1 MKRILTGITPSGY
14 PHLGNYIGAI
24 KPSLDLLDEKCESF
38 LFIADLHAVIKVS
51 DPNKLEEL
59 STAIAMAWLAS
70 GLDPNTTS
78 FYRQSDVPEITELAW
93 LLSCI
98 TEKGLL
104 NRAHAY
110 KAAVD
115 QNNESGKKEM
125 DEGISLG
132 LFSYP
137 LLMASDIL
145 TPNATHVP
153 VGKDQQQHL
162 EITRDI
168 AEKFN
173 NKYGKFFNVPEAVIQ
188 NEKTVLGTDGRKMSK
203 SYNNIIPLLSTEKEL
218 RKSVM
223 KIVTNSQEPG
233 EKKEWKDNTLF
244 AIYSSFASVEK
255 QENMKNLFEDGIGWG
270 DAKQKVFEDLNQ
282 MLLPIREKFME
293 LSNNKKFIEE
303 ILKSG
308 AEKVRLHTVP
318 ALKEVKKLVGIS
330 RL

>member
-173 NKYGKFFNVPEAVIQ
+173 SKYGKFFNVPEAVIQ

>member
-173 NKYGKFFNVPEAVIQ
+173 SKYGKFFNVPEAVIQ

-223 KIVTNSQEPG
+223 KIVANSQEPG

-308 AEKVRLHTVP
+308 AEKVRLQTVP

>member
-51 DPNKLEEL
+51 DPDKLEEL
-59 STAIAMAWLAS
+59 SNAIAMGWLAS
-70 GLDPNTTS
+70 GLDPHTTS

-173 NKYGKFFNVPEAVIQ
+173 SKYGKFFNVPEAVIQ

-270 DAKQKVFEDLNQ
+270 DAKQRVFEDLNQ

>member
-51 DPNKLEEL
+51 DPDKLEEL

-173 NKYGKFFNVPEAVIQ
+173 SKYGKFFNVPEAVIQ

-203 SYNNIIPLLSTEKEL
+203 SYNNIIPLLSNEKEL

-308 AEKVRLHTVP
+308 AEKVRLQTVP

>member
-24 KPSLDLLDEKCESF
+24 KPSLDLLDGKCESF

-51 DPNKLEEL
+51 DPKKLEEL
-59 STAIAMAWLAS
+59 SNAIAMAWLAS
-70 GLDPNTTS
+70 GLDPNKTN

-98 TEKGLL
+98 AEKGLL

-173 NKYGKFFNVPEAVIQ
+173 NKYGNFFNVPEAVIQ
-188 NEKTVLGTDGRKMSK
+188 DEKTVLGTDGRKMSK

-233 EKKEWKDNTLF
+233 EKKVWKDNTLF
-244 AIYSSFASVEK
+244 SIYSSFATEEK
-255 QENMKNLFEDGIGWG
+255 QKEMKSLFEDGIGWG
-270 DAKQKVFEDLNQ
+270 DAKQIVVEDLNV
-282 MLLPIREKFME
+282 MLLPIRENFNE
-293 LSNNKKFIEE
+293 HNNNKKYIEE

-308 AEKVRLHTVP
+308 AEKVRSQTVP
-318 ALKEVKKLVGIS
+318 ILKEVKKLVGIS
-330 RL
+330 AL

>member
-38 LFIADLHAVIKVS
+38 LFIADLHALIKVW
-51 DPNKLEEL
+51 DPVKLDEL
-59 STAIAMAWLAS
+59 SKKIAMAWLAS
-70 GLDPNTTS
+70 GLDADKTF
-78 FYRQSDVPEITELAW
+78 FYRQSDIPEITELAW
-93 LLSCI
+93 ILSCV

-115 QNNESGKKEM
+115 QNKESGKKDYE
-125 DEGISLG
+125 EGISLG

-137 LLMASDIL
+137 LLMACDIL

-168 AEKFN
+168 ALKFN
-173 NKYGKFFNVPEAVIQ
+173 KRYEEVFNLPEGVISSDHFVQ
-188 NEKTVLGTDGRKMSK
+188 GIDGRKMSK
-203 SYNNIIPLLSTEKEL
+203 SYNNIIPLLGTEEEL
-218 RKSVM
+218 KKSVM

-233 EKKEWKDNTLF
+233 EKKEWKENTLF
-244 AIYSSFASVEK
+244 SIYSSFANEVQIADLK
-255 QENMKNLFEDGIGWG
+255 AKFNDGIGWG
-270 DAKQKVFEDLNQ
+270 DAKLIIFQDLNEV
-282 MLLPIREKFME
+282 LLPIREKFQDLQTRE
-293 LSNNKKFIEE
+293 SDIEE
-303 ILKSG
+303 LLQVNAK
-308 AEKVRLHTVP
+308 KVRKFTIPFLEKIKSV
-318 ALKEVKKLVGIS
+318 VG
-330 RL
+330 L

>member
-51 DPNKLEEL
+51 DPEKLKEL
-59 STAIAMAWLAS
+59 SNGIAMAWLAS
-70 GLDPNTTS
+70 GLDPEKTN
-78 FYRQSDVPEITELAW
+78 FYRQSDIPEITELAW

-115 QNNESGKKEM
+115 TNNESGKKDS
-125 DEGISLG
+125 DEGISMG

-173 NKYGKFFNVPEAVIQ
+173 RKYGDFFNIPEAVIKD
-188 NEKTVLGTDGRKMSK
+188 EKTVLGTDGRKMSK
-203 SYNNIIPLLSTEKEL
+203 SYNNIIPLLAEEKEL
-218 RKSVM
+218 KKSIM

-233 EKKEWKDNTLF
+233 EKKDWRDNTLF
-244 AIYSSFASVEK
+244 SIYSSFTSK
-255 QENMKNLFEDGIGWG
+255 DQQEEMQNMFGDGIGWG
-270 DAKQKVFEDLNQ
+270 DAKQKTFEELNKI
-282 MLLPIREKFME
+282 LTPIREKYLE
-293 LSNNKKFIEE
+293 LNSNKKYIED

-308 AEKVRLHTVP
+308 AEKVREQTLPLV
-318 ALKEVKKLVGIS
+318 KEAKRLVGIS
-330 RL
+330 KL

>member
-51 DPNKLEEL
+51 NPEKLKEL
-59 STAIAMAWLAS
+59 SNGIAMAWLAS
-70 GLDPNTTS
+70 GLDPEETN
-78 FYRQSDVPEITELAW
+78 FYRQSDIPEITELAW

-110 KAAVD
+110 KAAMD
-115 QNNESGKKEM
+115 INNESGKKDV
-125 DEGISLG
+125 DEGISVG

-173 NKYGKFFNVPEAVIQ
+173 RKYGNFFNVPEAVIKEQ
-188 NEKTVLGTDGRKMSK
+188 KTVLGTDGRKMSK
-203 SYNNIIPLLSTEKEL
+203 SYNNIIPLLAEEKEL
-218 RKSVM
+218 RKSMM

-233 EKKEWKDNTLF
+233 EKKDWKENTLF
-244 AIYSSFASVEK
+244 SIYSSFASKEQIEDMK
-255 QENMKNLFEDGIGWG
+255 QMFNDGVGWG
-270 DAKQKVFEDLNQ
+270 DAKQMVFEDLNS
-282 MLLPIREKFME
+282 LFTPIREKYLE
-293 LSNNKKFIEE
+293 LNSNQKYIEDV
-303 ILKSG
+303 LRSG
-308 AEKVRLHTVP
+308 ADKVRKETLP
-318 ALKEVKKLVGIS
+318 LIKEVKRLVGINN
-330 RL
+330 L

>member
-51 DPNKLEEL
+51 DPEKLKEL
-59 STAIAMAWLAS
+59 SNGIAMAWLAS
-70 GLDPNTTS
+70 GLDPEKTN
-78 FYRQSDVPEITELAW
+78 FYRQSDIPEITELAW

-115 QNNESGKKEM
+115 TNNESGKKDS
-125 DEGISLG
+125 DEGISMG

-168 AEKFN
+168 ADKFN
-173 NKYGKFFNVPEAVIQ
+173 RKYGEFFNIPEAVIKD
-188 NEKTVLGTDGRKMSK
+188 EKTVLGTDGRKMSK
-203 SYNNIIPLLSTEKEL
+203 SYNNIIPLLAEEKEL
-218 RKSVM
+218 KKSIM

-233 EKKEWKDNTLF
+233 EKKDWRDNTLF
-244 AIYSSFASVEK
+244 SIYSSFTSK
-255 QENMKNLFEDGIGWG
+255 DQQEEMQNMFDDGIGWG
-270 DAKQKVFEDLNQ
+270 DAKQKTFEELNKI
-282 MLLPIREKFME
+282 LTPIREKYLE
-293 LSNNKKFIEE
+293 LNSNQKYIEE

-308 AEKVRLHTVP
+308 AEKVREQTLPLV
-318 ALKEVKKLVGIS
+318 KEAKRLVGIS
-330 RL
+330 KL

>member
-51 DPNKLEEL
+51 DPKKLEEL
-59 STAIAMAWLAS
+59 SNAIAMAWLAS
-70 GLDPNTTS
+70 GLDPNKTN

-98 TEKGLL
+98 AEKGVL

-173 NKYGKFFNVPEAVIQ
+173 NKYGNFFNVPEAVIQ
-188 NEKTVLGTDGRKMSK
+188 DEKTVLGTDGRKMSK

-233 EKKEWKDNTLF
+233 EKKEWRDNTLF
-244 AIYSSFASVEK
+244 SIYSSFAPEEK
-255 QENMKNLFEDGIGWG
+255 QKEMKNLFEDGIGWG
-270 DAKQKVFEDLNQ
+270 DAKQIVFEDLNV
-282 MLLPIREKFME
+282 MLLPIRENFNE
-293 LSNNKKFIEE
+293 HNNNKKYIEE

-308 AEKVRLHTVP
+308 AEKVRAQTVP
-318 ALKEVKKLVGIS
+318 ILKEVKKLVGIS
-330 RL
+330 AL

>member
-173 NKYGKFFNVPEAVIQ
+173 SKYGKFFNVPEAVIQ

-203 SYNNIIPLLSTEKEL
+203 SYNNIIPLLSNEKEL

-255 QENMKNLFEDGIGWG
+255 QENMKKFFADGIGWG
-270 DAKQKVFEDLNQ
+270 DAKQKVFEDLNLI
-282 MLLPIREKFME
+282 LLPIREKFME

-303 ILKSG
+303 ILQSG
-308 AEKVRLHTVP
+308 AKKVRSHTVP

>member
-24 KPSLDLLDEKCESF
+24 KPSLDLLDGKCESF

-51 DPNKLEEL
+51 DPKKLEEL
-59 STAIAMAWLAS
+59 SNAIALAWLAS
-70 GLDPNTTS
+70 GLDPNKTN

-98 TEKGLL
+98 AEKGLL

-173 NKYGKFFNVPEAVIQ
+173 NKYGNFFNVPEAVIQ
-188 NEKTVLGTDGRKMSK
+188 DEKTVLGTDGRKMSK

-244 AIYSSFASVEK
+244 SIYSSFATEEK
-255 QENMKNLFEDGIGWG
+255 QKEMKNLFEDGIGWG
-270 DAKQKVFEDLNQ
+270 DAKQIVFEDLNV
-282 MLLPIREKFME
+282 MLLPIRENFNE
-293 LSNNKKFIEE
+293 YINNKKYIEE

-308 AEKVRLHTVP
+308 AEKVRAQTVP
-318 ALKEVKKLVGIS
+318 ILKEVKKLVGIS
-330 RL
+330 AL

>member
-59 STAIAMAWLAS
+59 SNAIAMAWLAS
-70 GLDPNTTS
+70 GLNPDTTS

-233 EKKEWKDNTLF
+233 EKKEWKDNALF

-255 QENMKNLFEDGIGWG
+255 QENMKILFEDGIGWG

>member
-51 DPNKLEEL
+51 DPKKLEEL
-59 STAIAMAWLAS
+59 SNAIALAWLAS
-70 GLDPNTTS
+70 GLDPNKTN

-98 TEKGLL
+98 AEKGLL

-173 NKYGKFFNVPEAVIQ
+173 NKYGNFFNVPEAVIQ
-188 NEKTVLGTDGRKMSK
+188 DEKTVLGTDGRKMSK

-233 EKKEWKDNTLF
+233 EKKEWRDNTLF
-244 AIYSSFASVEK
+244 SIYSSFATEEK
-255 QENMKNLFEDGIGWG
+255 QKEMKNLFEDGIGWG
-270 DAKQKVFEDLNQ
+270 DAKQIVFEDLNV
-282 MLLPIREKFME
+282 MLLPIRENFNE
-293 LSNNKKFIEE
+293 YSNNKKYIEE

-308 AEKVRLHTVP
+308 AEKVRAQTVP
-318 ALKEVKKLVGIS
+318 ILKEVKKLVGIS
-330 RL
+330 AL

>member
-24 KPSLDLLDEKCESF
+24 KPSLDLLDGKCESF

-51 DPNKLEEL
+51 DPSKLEEL
-59 STAIAMAWLAS
+59 SNSIAMAWLAS

-78 FYRQSDVPEITELAW
+78 FYRQSDIPEITELTW

-173 NKYGKFFNVPEAVIQ
+173 SKYGKFFNVPEAVIQ
-188 NEKTVLGTDGRKMSK
+188 NEKTVLGIDGRKMSK

-218 RKSVM
+218 KKSVM

-233 EKKEWKDNTLF
+233 EKKEWRDNTLF
-244 AIYSSFASVEK
+244 AIYSSFASVEN
-255 QENMKNLFEDGIGWG
+255 QEDMKNLFEDGIGWG
-270 DAKQKVFEDLNQ
+270 DAKQKVFEDLNLI
-282 MLLPIREKFME
+282 LLPIREKFME
-293 LSNNKKFIEE
+293 LSNNKKYIEE

-308 AEKVRLHTVP
+308 AEKVRSQTIP
-318 ALKEVKKLVGIS
+318 ALKEVKKLVGIG

>member
-38 LFIADLHAVIKVS
+38 LFIADLHAIIKVS
-51 DPNKLEEL
+51 NPTKLEEL
-59 STAIAMAWLAS
+59 SNAIAIAWLAS

-125 DEGISLG
+125 DEGISMG

-153 VGKDQQQHL
+153 VGNDQQQHL

-173 NKYGKFFNVPEAVIQ
+173 NKYGKFFNLPEAVIQ
-188 NEKTVLGTDGRKMSK
+188 NENTVLGTDGRKMSK

-218 RKSVM
+218 RKSIM

-255 QENMKNLFEDGIGWG
+255 QEDMKNLFEDGIGWG
-270 DAKQKVFEDLNQ
+270 DAKQMVFEDLNL
-282 MLLPIREKFME
+282 MLLPIREKYFE
-293 LSNNKKFIEE
+293 LNNNKKFIDE

-308 AEKVRLHTVP
+308 AERVRTHTAP

>member
-38 LFIADLHAVIKVS
+38 LFIADLHAIIKVS
-51 DPNKLEEL
+51 DPSKLDEL
-59 STAIAMAWLAS
+59 SNAIAIAWLAS

-125 DEGISLG
+125 DEGISVG

-188 NEKTVLGTDGRKMSK
+188 NENTVLGTDGRKMSK

-223 KIVTNSQEPG
+223 KIVTNSQQPG

-244 AIYSSFASVEK
+244 AIYSSFASIEK
-255 QENMKNLFEDGIGWG
+255 QEVMKNLFEDGIGWG
-270 DAKQKVFEDLNQ
+270 DAKQKVFEDLNL

-308 AEKVRLHTVP
+308 AERVRLHTAP

>member
-38 LFIADLHAVIKVS
+38 LFIADLHALIKVW
-51 DPNKLEEL
+51 DPVKLDEL
-59 STAIAMAWLAS
+59 SKKIAMAWLAS
-70 GLDPNTTS
+70 GLDADKTF
-78 FYRQSDVPEITELAW
+78 FYRQSDIPEITELAW
-93 LLSCI
+93 ILSCV

-115 QNNESGKKEM
+115 QNKESGKKDYE
-125 DEGISLG
+125 EGISLG

-137 LLMASDIL
+137 LLMACDIL

-168 AEKFN
+168 ALKFN
-173 NKYGKFFNVPEAVIQ
+173 KRYEEVFNLPEGVISSDHFVQ
-188 NEKTVLGTDGRKMSK
+188 GIDGRKMSK
-203 SYNNIIPLLSTEKEL
+203 SYNNIIPLLGTEEEL
-218 RKSVM
+218 KKSVM

-233 EKKEWKDNTLF
+233 EKKEWKENTLF
-244 AIYSSFASVEK
+244 SIYSSFANEVQIADLK
-255 QENMKNLFEDGIGWG
+255 AKFNDGIGWG
-270 DAKQKVFEDLNQ
+270 DAKLILFQDLNEV
-282 MLLPIREKFME
+282 LLPIREKFHDLQTRE
-293 LSNNKKFIEE
+293 SDIEE
-303 ILKSG
+303 LLQENAK
-308 AEKVRLHTVP
+308 KVRKFTIPFLEKIKSV
-318 ALKEVKKLVGIS
+318 VG
-330 RL
+330 L

>member
-51 DPNKLEEL
+51 DPERLSEL
-59 STAIAMAWLAS
+59 SNSIAMAWLAS
-70 GLDPNTTS
+70 GLDPEMTN
-78 FYRQSDVPEITELAW
+78 FYRQSDIPEITELAW

-110 KAAVD
+110 KAAIDV
-115 QNNESGKKEM
+115 NNESGKKDI

-168 AEKFN
+168 ADKFN
-173 NKYGKFFNVPEAVIQ
+173 RKYGDFFNVPEAVIKD
-188 NEKTVLGTDGRKMSK
+188 EKTVLGTDGRKMSK
-203 SYNNIIPLLSTEKEL
+203 SYNNIIPLLADEKDL

-233 EKKEWKDNTLF
+233 EKKDWKDNTLF
-244 AIYSSFASVEK
+244 SIYSSFASESNQK
-255 QENMKNLFEDGIGWG
+255 EMKDMFSDGIGWG
-270 DAKQKVFEDLNQ
+270 DAKQKVFEELNQ
-282 MLLPIREKFME
+282 ILTPIREKYLE
-293 LSNNKKFIEE
+293 LNSNRKHIDE
-303 ILKSG
+303 ILKAG
-308 AEKVRLHTVP
+308 ADNVRKQTLP
-318 ALKEVKKLVGIS
+318 AIKEVKRLVGINK
-330 RL
+330 L

>member
-51 DPNKLEEL
+51 NPEKLKEL
-59 STAIAMAWLAS
+59 SNGIAMAWLAS
-70 GLDPNTTS
+70 GLDPEETN
-78 FYRQSDVPEITELAW
+78 FYRQSDIPEITELAW

-110 KAAVD
+110 KAAMD
-115 QNNESGKKEM
+115 INNESGKKDV
-125 DEGISLG
+125 DEGISVG

-173 NKYGKFFNVPEAVIQ
+173 RKYGNFFNVPEAVIKEQ
-188 NEKTVLGTDGRKMSK
+188 KTVLGTDGRKMSK
-203 SYNNIIPLLSTEKEL
+203 SYNNIIPLLAEEKEL

-233 EKKEWKDNTLF
+233 VKKDWKENTLF
-244 AIYSSFASVEK
+244 SIYSSFASKEQIEDMK
-255 QENMKNLFEDGIGWG
+255 QMFNDGVGWG
-270 DAKQKVFEDLNQ
+270 DAKQMVFEDLNS
-282 MLLPIREKFME
+282 LFTPIREKYLE
-293 LSNNKKFIEE
+293 LNSNQKYIEDV
-303 ILKSG
+303 LRSG
-308 AEKVRLHTVP
+308 ADKVRKETLP
-318 ALKEVKKLVGIS
+318 LIKEVKRLVGINN
-330 RL
+330 L

>member
-59 STAIAMAWLAS
+59 SYAIAMAWLAS
-70 GLDPNTTS
+70 GLDPDTTS

-173 NKYGKFFNVPEAVIQ
+173 SKYGKFFNVPEAVIQ

-203 SYNNIIPLLSTEKEL
+203 SYNNIIPLLSNEKEL

-308 AEKVRLHTVP
+308 AEKVRLQTVP

>member
-59 STAIAMAWLAS
+59 SNAIAMAWLAS
-70 GLDPNTTS
+70 GLNPDTTS

-173 NKYGKFFNVPEAVIQ
+173 SKYGRFFNVPEAVIQ

>member
-24 KPSLDLLDEKCESF
+24 KPSLDLLDGKCESF

-51 DPNKLEEL
+51 DPKKLKEL
-59 STAIAMAWLAS
+59 SNAIAMAWLAS
-70 GLDPNTTS
+70 GLDPNKTN

-98 TEKGLL
+98 AEKGLL

-173 NKYGKFFNVPEAVIQ
+173 NKYGNFFNVPEAVIQ
-188 NEKTVLGTDGRKMSK
+188 DEKTVLGTDGRKMSK

-233 EKKEWKDNTLF
+233 EKKEWRDNTLF
-244 AIYSSFASVEK
+244 SIYSSFATEEK
-255 QENMKNLFEDGIGWG
+255 QKEMKNLFEDGIGWG
-270 DAKQKVFEDLNQ
+270 DAKQIVFEDLNV
-282 MLLPIREKFME
+282 MLLPIRENFNE
-293 LSNNKKFIEE
+293 YSNNKKYIEE

-308 AEKVRLHTVP
+308 AEKVRAQTLP
-318 ALKEVKKLVGIS
+318 ILKEVKKLVGIS
-330 RL
+330 AL

>member
-24 KPSLDLLDEKCESF
+24 KPSLELLDEKCESF
-38 LFIADLHAVIKVS
+38 LFIADLHALIKVS
-51 DPNKLEEL
+51 DPRKLEEL
-59 STAIAMAWLAS
+59 SSAIAMAWLAS
-70 GLDPNTTS
+70 GLDPNKTN

-98 TEKGLL
+98 SEKGLL

-125 DEGISLG
+125 DEGISVG

-173 NKYGKFFNVPEAVIQ
+173 NKYGKFFNLPEAVIQ
-188 NEKTVLGTDGRKMSK
+188 NEKTILGTDGRKMSK

-233 EKKEWKDNTLF
+233 EKKDWKDNTLF

-255 QENMKNLFEDGIGWG
+255 QEDMKNLFEDGIGWG
-270 DAKQKVFEDLNQ
+270 DAKQKVFEDLNL
-282 MLLPIREKFME
+282 MLLPIREKFLE

-308 AEKVRLHTVP
+308 AERVRSHTAPV
-318 ALKEVKKLVGIS
+318 LKEVKKLVGIS
-330 RL
+330 GL

>member
-38 LFIADLHAVIKVS
+38 LFIADLHALIKVW
-51 DPNKLEEL
+51 DPVKLDEL
-59 STAIAMAWLAS
+59 SKKIAMAWLAS
-70 GLDPNTTS
+70 GLDADKTF
-78 FYRQSDVPEITELAW
+78 FYRQSDIPEITELAW
-93 LLSCI
+93 ILSCV

-115 QNNESGKKEM
+115 QNKESGKKDYE
-125 DEGISLG
+125 EGISLG

-137 LLMASDIL
+137 LLMACDIL

-168 AEKFN
+168 ALKFN
-173 NKYGKFFNVPEAVIQ
+173 KRYEEVFNLPEGVISSDHFVQ
-188 NEKTVLGTDGRKMSK
+188 GIDGRKMSK
-203 SYNNIIPLLSTEKEL
+203 SYNNIIPLLGTEEEL
-218 RKSVM
+218 KKSVM

-233 EKKEWKDNTLF
+233 EKKEWKENTLF
-244 AIYSSFASVEK
+244 SIYSSFANEVQIADLK
-255 QENMKNLFEDGIGWG
+255 AKFNDGIGWG
-270 DAKQKVFEDLNQ
+270 DAKLILFQDLNEE
-282 MLLPIREKFME
+282 LLPIREKFQDLQTRE
-293 LSNNKKFIEE
+293 SDIEE
-303 ILKSG
+303 LLQENAK
-308 AEKVRLHTVP
+308 KVRKFTIPFLEKIKSV
-318 ALKEVKKLVGIS
+318 VG
-330 RL
+330 L

>member
-59 STAIAMAWLAS
+59 SNAIAMAWLAS

-173 NKYGKFFNVPEAVIQ
+173 SKYGKFFNVPEAVIQ

-203 SYNNIIPLLSTEKEL
+203 SYSNIIPLLSTEKEL

-270 DAKQKVFEDLNQ
+270 DAKKKVFEDLNQ